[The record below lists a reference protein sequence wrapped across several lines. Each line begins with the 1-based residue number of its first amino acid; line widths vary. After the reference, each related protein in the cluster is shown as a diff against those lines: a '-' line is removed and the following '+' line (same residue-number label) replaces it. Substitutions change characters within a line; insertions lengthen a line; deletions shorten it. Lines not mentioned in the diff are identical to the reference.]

1 MKTGKKSFIG
11 RCCFNSPSCYEI
23 GDYCAASRHHSRGG
37 CTWRRATFAVS
48 QVHRFARS
56 RQLNHLNIVPCC
68 LPIQSRDCYLFINYS
83 AASSLS
89 HSHHLDLLF
98 WPHKPQDAK
107 CNKKGKRLALLRLSR
122 VILLCHRASNLSLSL
137 FISFVTREDESD
149 CRDLDN
155 VTRTER
161 IGWFWHSVTA
171 R

>member
-1 MKTGKKSFIG
+1 MRLGIIVQPLGTTAEEDAPEDVQLLLYRRFTDLLAADSSIVLISSPVVCRFNHVTVICLLTIRLPPPFHILSICFDVIG
-11 RCCFNSPSCYEI
+11 N
-23 GDYCAASRHHSRGG
+23 
-37 CTWRRATFAVS
+37 
-48 QVHRFARS
+48 
-56 RQLNHLNIVPCC
+56 
-68 LPIQSRDCYLFINYS
+68 
-83 AASSLS
+83 
-89 HSHHLDLLF
+89 HLDLLF

-137 FISFVTREDESD
+137 FISFVTREDESV